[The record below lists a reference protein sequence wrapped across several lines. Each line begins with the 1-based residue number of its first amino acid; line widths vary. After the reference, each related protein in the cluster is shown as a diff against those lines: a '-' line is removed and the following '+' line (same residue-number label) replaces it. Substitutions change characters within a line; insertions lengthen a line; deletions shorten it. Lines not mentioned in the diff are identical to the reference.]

1 MKKQFCNILL
11 LAAGLMVSSGAAFA
25 AAPRTMSITDELL
38 ALLLEKHLPAPL
50 YEQGSNPWPG
60 GAYSLEVHKAG
71 RPEVTS
77 STKNI
82 HVKIPLKVLIAGN
95 AGSELLQLKMT
106 CSSTFTTVG
115 EIIFTPE
122 KPGVVSS
129 LASAITLPVPPAMAN
144 CDGMQFPIEE
154 YLRNVVTQNKRQWEL
169 KLDAQMKEW
178 LQGEGVKPAQ
188 TPAPASAAAAK

>member
-11 LAAGLMVSSGAAFA
+11 LAAGLIVSSDAAFA
-25 AAPRTMSITDELL
+25 AAPRAMSITDELL

-106 CSSTFTTVG
+106 CSSTFTTIG
-115 EIIFTPE
+115 EITFTPE

-188 TPAPASAAAAK
+188 TPAPAPAAAAK